1 MEYIQSTLLNL
12 VQQTAFLNLT
22 FGNMIMIFV
31 AFIFLY
37 LAIKK
42 GFEPLLLVP
51 ISFGML
57 LVNIYPDIMNT
68 TNKGGFPYN

>member
-42 GFEPLLLVP
+42 GFEPAAC
-51 ISFGML
+51 
-57 LVNIYPDIMNT
+57 PDFLWYAAREYLS
-68 TNKGGFPYN
+68 GYHAEH